1 MTTYP
6 VSELSETRIRT
17 EDRKTAAL
25 RQMTVEQ
32 LLHLGAFEVV
42 YLRAGM
48 HDGEMLF
55 VLHGADGVPLVA
67 TDDVETA
74 VDVAIR
80 HGLEFVAVH

>member
-1 MTTYP
+1 MTTYAIG
-6 VSELSETRIRT
+6 ELSEMRIHT
-17 EDRKTAAL
+17 GDQKTAAL

-32 LLHLGAFEVV
+32 LLHLGSFEVV

-48 HDGEMLF
+48 HDGEMVF

-74 VDVAIR
+74 VDVAIT

>member
-6 VSELSETRIRT
+6 IGEPSETRIRT
-17 EDRKTAAL
+17 ENWNTAAL

-32 LLHLGAFEVV
+32 LLHLGSFEVV

-48 HDGEMLF
+48 HDGEMVF

-67 TDDVETA
+67 ADDVETA
-74 VDVAIR
+74 VDVAIS